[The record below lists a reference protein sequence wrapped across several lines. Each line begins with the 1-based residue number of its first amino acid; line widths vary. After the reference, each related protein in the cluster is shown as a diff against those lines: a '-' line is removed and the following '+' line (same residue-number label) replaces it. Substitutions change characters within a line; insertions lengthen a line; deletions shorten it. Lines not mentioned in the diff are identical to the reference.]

1 MSASA
6 SGSDA
11 RANGSA
17 TSREHKQGNQER
29 KYTPQQKAEVIRIRR
44 CSPTAFY
51 EILAV
56 EKTASD
62 GEIKKA
68 YRKLSLLTHPDKN
81 GYEGAD
87 EAFKMVSRAFQIL
100 SDADKKSRYDK
111 FGGDPDNRFSSSGS
125 AAAGGPSPFSGF
137 ARSPGRGPMYEDEI
151 SPEELFNRFFGGG
164 MGPGFNFGGGGFG
177 GPQFVFNMGG
187 GPGFTVHRMGGTTPR
202 RRPRDASAETAGSGL
217 SALTQLLPLLLL
229 FILPLLSS
237 LFSSTPNP
245 GPQVRYDSPVPP
257 HTMHRVTPRYKVDY
271 FVNPAEVQG
280 FTSRQLSSLDQR
292 AEVEYVSSLKYQCEN
307 EVRRKRQEINDATG
321 FFFTDEDRLRRARNM
336 PMPGCQRLEELK
348 ISIQH

>member
-1 MSASA
+1 MSATA
-6 SGSDA
+6 SGSNA
-11 RANGSA
+11 RPNGSA
-17 TSREHKQGNQER
+17 TSREHNQGNQER
-29 KYTPQQKAEVIRIRR
+29 KWTPQQKAEVIRIRR

-68 YRKLSLLTHPDKN
+68 YRKISLLTHPDKN

-100 SDADKKSRYDK
+100 SDAEKKSRYDQ
-111 FGGDPDNRFSSSGS
+111 FGGDPDNRFSSSG
-125 AAAGGPSPFSGF
+125 AAGAGASPFSGF

-164 MGPGFNFGGGGFG
+164 LGPGFQFGGGGFG

-187 GPGFTVHRMGGTTPR
+187 GPGFTVHPMGGT
-202 RRPRDASAETAGSGL
+202 RPRGRPRNASETAPSGL

-237 LFSSTPNP
+237 FFSGSSNS
-245 GPQVRYDSPVPP
+245 GPHVRYDSPVPP
-257 HTMHRVTPRYKVDY
+257 HTMHRVTPRYHIDY
-271 FVNPAEVQG
+271 FLNPAEVEG
-280 FTSRQLSSLDQR
+280 YTSRQFSSLDQR
-292 AEVEYVSSLKYQCEN
+292 AEVDYVSTLKYQCES
-307 EVRRKRQEINDATG
+307 EVQRQRHEINEATG
-321 FFFTDEDRLRRARNM
+321 LFFTDENRLKRAREM
-336 PMPGCQRLEELK
+336 AMPGCRRLDELK
-348 ISIQH
+348 VTRQY

>member
-1 MSASA
+1 MSATA

-17 TSREHKQGNQER
+17 HNREHNQGNQER
-29 KYTPQQKAEVIRIRR
+29 KWTPQQKAEVIRIRR

-51 EILAV
+51 EILAI

-68 YRKLSLLTHPDKN
+68 YRKISLLTHPDKN
-81 GYEGAD
+81 GFEGAD

-100 SDADKKSRYDK
+100 SDADKKSKYDQ
-111 FGGDPDNRFSSSGS
+111 FGGDPDSRFSSSGAAS
-125 AAAGGPSPFSGF
+125 AGASPFSGF

-164 MGPGFNFGGGGFG
+164 MGPGFQFGGGFG

-187 GPGFTVHRMGGTTPR
+187 GPGFTVHRMGGGRPR
-202 RRPRDASAETAGSGL
+202 GRPRDAQSDTAPTGL

-229 FILPLLSS
+229 FVLPLLSS
-237 LFSSTPNP
+237 FFTGSSNS
-245 GPQVRYDSPVPP
+245 GPHVRYDSPVSP
-257 HTMHRVTPRYKVDY
+257 HTMHRVTPRYNIDY
-271 FVNPAEVQG
+271 FLNPAEVEG
-280 FTSRQLSSLDQR
+280 YTSRQFSALDQR
-292 AEVEYVSSLKYQCEN
+292 AEVDYVSTLKYQCEN
-307 EVRRKRQEINDATG
+307 EVQRQRHEINEATG
-321 FFFTDEDRLRRARNM
+321 LFFTDENRLKRAREM
-336 PMPGCQRLEELK
+336 TMPGCRRLDELK
-348 ISIQH
+348 VNRQY